1 MSKKTKKNTLY
12 IIKATLEKGTAIIVF
27 KGDVYKTQ

>member
-12 IIKATLEKGTAIIVF
+12 IIKAALEKGTVIIVF

>member
-12 IIKATLEKGTAIIVF
+12 IIKAALEKGTAMIVF